1 MHEIL
6 IYSFTLCLPNGL
18 VTKEPRVGGGG
29 SQHFHAPGCTL
40 GDLGGTDTFVWFL
53 FCGSTGEEA
62 LCEVGAGSCSREHL
76 TSH

>member
-29 SQHFHAPGCTL
+29 LSTSTHLDAHLGIWGELIPLFGSYSVAPLERRPCVRWGR
-40 GDLGGTDTFVWFL
+40 G
-53 FCGSTGEEA
+53 A
-62 LCEVGAGSCSREHL
+62 AVGN
-76 TSH
+76 T